1 MQTTLIYN
9 PQAGIASNPGPN
21 AILQGLRQAGYQPEY
36 IVTSSVVELEKVL
49 AKAEDLVVVAGGDG
63 TLRAVATRL
72 LDRDVRIAPVPIGT
86 ANNVA
91 RMLALTG
98 RPLDIIAGLADPVER
113 ALDIGRMTTPN
124 GAGYFLEAMGI
135 GIYADILEKYDP
147 KVGKSIPRGIQSM
160 LETLTEYLPKFFH
173 VDLDGE
179 DLSGSYFLFEVMNTP
194 TLGFRFMLA
203 PDAQADD
210 GLFDLVLIH
219 ANERDS
225 YLKFMTAILTGS
237 LDRFPSVSVIRGRK
251 LKIAWRG
258 FPLHL
263 DEEVVDGSKW
273 PREETPSQSEEPDS
287 LDVSGPFLRVEIVHQ
302 AVRFLV
308 PRTTMN
314 ETEKNMT
321 QDSPGGK

>member
-1 MQTTLIYN
+1 MQTILIYN

-21 AILQGLRQAGYQPEY
+21 EILQGLRAAGYKPEY
-36 IVTSSVVELEKVL
+36 VVTSSVVELEKAL
-49 AKAEDLVVVAGGDG
+49 TRAEDLVVVAGGDG

-98 RPLDIIAGLADPVER
+98 GPLDIIAGLADPVER
-113 ALDIGRMTTPN
+113 ALDIGCMRTPD
-124 GAGYFLEAMGI
+124 GPGYFLEAMGI
-135 GIYADILEKYDP
+135 GIFADILKKYDP
-147 KVGKSIPRGIQSM
+147 GVGKSIPRGIHSM
-160 LETLTEYLPKFFH
+160 METLTEYLPKFFH

-194 TLGFRFMLA
+194 TLGFRFVLA

-210 GLFDLVLIH
+210 GLFDLILIH

-225 YLKFMTAILTGS
+225 YLKFMTSILTGS
-237 LDRFPSVSVIRGRK
+237 LDRLPTVSVKRGRK
-251 LKIAWRG
+251 LEIAWRG

-263 DEEVVDGSKW
+263 DEEVVDGSRW
-273 PREETPSQSEEPDS
+273 PREDNPIQTDKPNS
-287 LDVSGPFLRVEIVHQ
+287 LDVSGPFLQVEIMHQ

-314 ETEKNMT
+314 GTVKT
-321 QDSPGGK
+321 